1 MPKKNYLKICLKI
14 LFSLFL
20 AISFPNYS
28 MANNDFKHGISIFGD
43 LKYGP
48 DFKNFD
54 YVNPNA
60 RKGGTVKLAA
70 QGSFNS
76 LNPFILKG
84 IAPSGIN
91 YIYDTLMEGSS
102 DEISAMYPL
111 VASAVN
117 ISANGRRV
125 TFLIDK
131 KAKFSDG
138 VKISANDVVFSYNIL
153 KEKGHPS
160 YKILYQDVDSVKK
173 INSQMV
179 VFTLKNNKNR
189 KLPLILASL
198 PVLPQHFY
206 QNRKFDQTNSDIPI
220 GSGPYIVKSVKPGK
234 SIIYTRNK
242 NYWAKDL
249 PVNKGSYNFDEIQYD
264 YYLDEKIMIE
274 AFKAGNF
281 DVRQENVARNWANSY
296 NIDKV
301 KNGEII
307 KKKIDHGLP
316 SAMQA
321 FIFNLRKEKF
331 QDINL
336 RKAMIYAFNF
346 DWLKKHIFYGSYSRT
361 NSYFANSEFSYNDMN
376 DNKLELPIFDEND
389 FGRANL
395 LKAKKILD
403 DAGYK
408 VIDGKLISPKTKK
421 PIEFEFMIASRSFE
435 MIIAPFIDNLR
446 KLGIKATMK
455 LTEENQYLLRL
466 RNFDYDIITTVFPP
480 ALIPGNNLMSYWHSS
495 QVNVKGSQNYSGLK
509 NKYID
514 DLVEKIT
521 KAKNK
526 KQLINLCKKFDKYM
540 LEHHYTIPQWYSG
553 SYRILYKKGLIQ
565 PNISPKYSL
574 GFDSWWLE
582 K

>member
-1 MPKKNYLKICLKI
+1 M
-14 LFSLFL
+14 FL
-20 AISFPNYS
+20 ATLFPNYS

-43 LKYGP
+43 LKYSAG
-48 DFKNFD
+48 FKNFD
-54 YVNPNA
+54 YVNPNVK
-60 RKGGTVKLAA
+60 KGGVVKLAA
-70 QGSFNS
+70 KGSFNS

-91 YIYDTLMEGSS
+91 YIYDTLMESSS

-111 VASAVN
+111 VASAVK
-117 ISANGRRV
+117 ISANGRRI

-131 KAKFSDG
+131 RAKFSDG
-138 VKISANDVVFSYNIL
+138 VKITADDVVFSYDTL

-160 YKILYQDVDSVKK
+160 YRILYQDVVSVKK
-173 INSQMV
+173 ISSRAVSFQ
-179 VFTLKNNKNR
+179 LKSNKNR

-198 PVLPQHFY
+198 PILPQHFY
-206 QNRKFDQTNSDIPI
+206 QNRKFDQTNSDIPV

-234 SIIYTRNK
+234 SIIYGRNK
-242 NYWAKDL
+242 NYWAKNL
-249 PVNKGSYNFDEIQYD
+249 PVNKGSYNFNEIQYD

-301 KNGEII
+301 KNGQII
-307 KKKIDHGLP
+307 KKKIKHGLP
-316 SAMQA
+316 SAMQTFA
-321 FIFNLRKEKF
+321 FNLRREKF

-336 RKAMIYAFNF
+336 RKAMVYAFNF

-361 NSYFANSEFSYNDMN
+361 NSYFANSEFSYNDKN
-376 DNKLELPIFDEND
+376 SKKLELPIFDEND
-389 FGRANL
+389 FGRSNL

-403 DAGYK
+403 DSGYV

-421 PIEFEFMIASRSFE
+421 PIELEFMISSRSFE

-466 RNFDYDIITTVFPP
+466 RNFDYDVIVTVFPP
-480 ALIPGNNLMSYWHSS
+480 ALIPGSNLMSYWHSS
-495 QVNVKGSQNYSGLK
+495 QVDVKGSQNYSGLR

-514 DLVEKIT
+514 GLVEKIT

-526 KQLINLCKKFDKYM
+526 RQLVRLCKKFDKYM
-540 LEHHYTIPQWYSG
+540 LENHYTIPQWYLD
-553 SYRILYKKGLIQ
+553 SYRILYKKGLKQ
-565 PNISPKYSL
+565 PKISPKYSL
-574 GFDSWWLE
+574 GFDTWYY
-582 K
+582 